1 MPLRKSKVEY
11 AELRARATGSKG
23 HLEDN
28 AEAPSEAKPDTEG
41 DKTSKT
47 ATAGTQEVKAPKS
60 EPVMAETT
68 AKRSVPEPSASKD
81 VQGKKGKPLVKPQGS
96 MPKQRVSSDA
106 SSKAGEGNYVRIVMH
121 PIATGLC
128 REYDEIAEAMDIPT
142 ANKVILTRAIEA
154 ITDVSQLS
162 IDPKAKPYGRREGQ
176 KLETKRSLNPKLSE
190 AVKTAYDPLNIMTEH
205 TLAAKT
211 AECLIANYIRL
222 KG

>member
-23 HLEDN
+23 HLGSET
-28 AEAPSEAKPDTEG
+28 EAPSDPKTENATDAASKPEKAETPEVNSSKEEPVKAEPPAKKP
-41 DKTSKT
+41 
-47 ATAGTQEVKAPKS
+47 APKS
-60 EPVMAETT
+60 V
-68 AKRSVPEPSASKD
+68 ASKKPLAPE
-81 VQGKKGKPLVKPQGS
+81 VKPLVKPQGS
-96 MPKQRVSSDA
+96 KQKQEVRPNVA
-106 SSKAGEGNYVRIVMH
+106 SKAGEGNYVRIVMH
-121 PIATGLC
+121 PIAAGLC

-142 ANKVILTRAIEA
+142 ANKVILSRAIEA
-154 ITDVSQLS
+154 VTDVSQLP

-176 KLETKRSLNPKLSE
+176 KLETKRSVDPRLSE
-190 AVKTAYDPLNIMTEH
+190 AVKAAYDPLNIMTEH